1 MKPREASNLLGR
13 LTFILS
19 SAYASVGRATTQPLV
34 DRAGDRAQ
42 GKGAGCKNRH
52 GWTGS
57 MTHMLEF
64 FSALFAQV
72 PDLMFDLRRKPKAKG
87 VIYTDASFSEARNGL
102 GFIVFDHE
110 TNQRYVCDALV
121 MLVMRLAPPT

>member
-1 MKPREASNLLGR
+1 
-13 LTFILS
+13 
-19 SAYASVGRATTQPLV
+19 
-34 DRAGDRAQ
+34 
-42 GKGAGCKNRH
+42 
-52 GWTGS
+52 
-57 MTHMLEF
+57 MLEF